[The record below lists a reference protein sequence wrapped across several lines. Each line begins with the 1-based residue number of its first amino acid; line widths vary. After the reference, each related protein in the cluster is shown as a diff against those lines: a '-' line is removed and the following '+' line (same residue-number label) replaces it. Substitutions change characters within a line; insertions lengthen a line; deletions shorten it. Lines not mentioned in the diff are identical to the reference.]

1 MYSNEHTLQD
11 LLIQVYHQ
19 MDMDDTLSEME
30 VTRAYNGIVGDLI
43 SKLTR
48 QLKFEKG
55 VLYAQIASPALRNEL
70 TYKREGLKER
80 INTHLGRIVVKEIKF
95 C

>member
-11 LLIQVYHQ
+11 LLVQVYHQ
-19 MDMDDTLSEME
+19 MDMDDTLCEME
-30 VTRAYNGIVGDLI
+30 VTRAYNSIVGDLI

-48 QLKFEKG
+48 QLKYEDG
-55 VLYAQIASPALRNEL
+55 VLFAKIASPALRNEL
-70 TYKREGLKER
+70 SFKRESLKER
-80 INTHLGRIVVKEIKF
+80 INTHLGRNIVKEIKF